1 MGVQLS
7 IVESE
12 MSGVLVS
19 DLVSVSHGNTTHTIF
34 IKITNTIELNN
45 TIFVKSII
53 IRIVRLPSPQ
63 TCLHTNQMKYSDEL
77 EKSMFV

>member
-1 MGVQLS
+1 
-7 IVESE
+7 

-34 IKITNTIELNN
+34 IKITNTIKLNN

-53 IRIVRLPSPQ
+53 IRIVRFPIPIAFVIRALYKS
-63 TCLHTNQMKYSDEL
+63 K
-77 EKSMFV
+77 EKLR